1 MPNYFQISPV
11 VFDNNY
17 ILMFTTDQIYFSTIG
32 EVGSPLKVYL
42 CQTIFKGALSW
53 YGKLT
58 WESAHAWNLIILC
71 LLIVWGMTFIFMVH
85 LSFLCNSIA
94 NL

>member
-1 MPNYFQISPV
+1 MSPPRGIGDQGNRAFISWEQRK
-11 VFDNNY
+11 NA
-17 ILMFTTDQIYFSTIG
+17 
-32 EVGSPLKVYL
+32 
-42 CQTIFKGALSW
+42 KGTLTW
-53 YGKLT
+53 YGKIT
-58 WESAHAWNLIILC
+58 WESAHAWNLNILC